1 MNESISRLSKVVSGV
16 SGTGIEFGTITVFG
30 STFVNG
36 VEYELDTA
44 NIFINDAPVTEAVKL
59 SHIKSGPFSTH

>member
-1 MNESISRLSKVVSGV
+1 MNESISRSSIVVSGV

-36 VEYELDTA
+36 IEYDIDTA
-44 NIFINDAPVTEAVKL
+44 NIFTNDTPATEAV
-59 SHIKSGPFSTH
+59 

>member
-1 MNESISRLSKVVSGV
+1 MNESISRSSKVVSGV

-36 VEYELDTA
+36 
-44 NIFINDAPVTEAVKL
+44 L
-59 SHIKSGPFSTH
+59 SSLKYRKRGHPPRCRTLACHGSGKSIQRKIQD